1 MIPGEWVRQTATAP
15 IAEHVPHVDT
25 PGTTGATDSSR
36 PLTRRAFPWEPW
48 PRWATI
54 AFVVALMLGYTLL
67 AMWGASL
74 SDALSHARIT
84 TIGAVAP
91 AEETDAEHES
101 WSRSDVPTL
110 SETTPRH
117 HYA

>member
-1 MIPGEWVRQTATAP
+1 MIPASPRG
-15 IAEHVPHVDT
+15 
-25 PGTTGATDSSR
+25 
-36 PLTRRAFPWEPW
+36 PW

-74 SDALSHARIT
+74 SDALSHARTT

-91 AEETDAEHES
+91 AKETDAEHES
-101 WSRSDVPTL
+101 WPRTDVPKL
-110 SETTPRH
+110 SETTPLH
-117 HYA
+117 HHA